1 MIYPLILFAK
11 LKSIV
16 EGNPN
21 WDGRVQNIQ
30 VTDSKE
36 WYKEVRILVSSADSS
51 KNWDLRVEVREN
63 DRFHQRKIPGSFAK
77 LNIEPTPSEKIIT
90 GE

>member
-1 MIYPLILFAK
+1 MSYDLPLAPLREK

-21 WDGRVQNIQ
+21 WDSRVQNIQ

-36 WYKEVRILVSSADSS
+36 WYKELRILVSSADSS
-51 KNWDLRVEVREN
+51 KNWELRVEIREKMIDFIN
-63 DRFHQRKIPGSFAK
+63 ETYPNAFAK
-77 LNIEPTPSEKIIT
+77 VDIKHIP
-90 GE
+90 